1 MTERERIELLMK
13 CYNLSSSQF
22 ADKTGIQRASV
33 SHILSGRNK
42 PSLEVMLKIY
52 EAFPG
57 LDMKWLM
64 TGVGEEPL
72 SVAPVVNDVVEQT
85 ASVGLFSGLESLSVE
100 NDEHL
105 PLVNA
110 VFAETVAPVTKK
122 PRVQPEAQR
131 QTDAVVSQP
140 EKRRATQP
148 RAAAQSPV
156 VQRKIKEVRVF
167 YSDGTYEVL
176 IPERG

>member
-13 CYNLSSSQF
+13 CYNLSSTQF

-64 TGVGEEPL
+64 TGVGEEPV
-72 SVAPVVNDVVEQT
+72 SVTPVANDVVEQP
-85 ASVGLFSGLESLSVE
+85 ASVSIFSGLESLSVE

-105 PLVNA
+105 PLMNT
-110 VFAETVAPVTKK
+110 VFAEPVTPVVKK
-122 PRVQPEAQR
+122 TRVQPEVQR
-131 QTDAVVSQP
+131 QTDASASQS
-140 EKRRATQP
+140 EKRRTTQP
-148 RAAAQSPV
+148 RAAVQSPV